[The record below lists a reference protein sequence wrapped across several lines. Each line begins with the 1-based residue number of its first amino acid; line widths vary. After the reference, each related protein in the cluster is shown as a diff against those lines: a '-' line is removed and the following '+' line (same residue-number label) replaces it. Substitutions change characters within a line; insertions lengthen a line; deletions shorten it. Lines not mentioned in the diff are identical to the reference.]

1 MCIDSSMFLFWACM
15 FTNGCK
21 IREPLVTVRAAV
33 LLLIMSLLMTPQIVE
48 SSKAF
53 IACRACENPFI
64 SKVTS
69 SMIPHFIIVQK
80 FHVAYFATKRFI
92 NNFIPVLMSTFM
104 FLEIAQVLN
113 FL

>member
-1 MCIDSSMFLFWACM
+1 MFLFWAGM
-15 FTNGCK
+15 FTNGYK
-21 IREPLVTVRAAV
+21 ILEPLVTGRAAV
-33 LLLIMSLLMTPQIVE
+33 LLLFLSLLMTPQIVE

-53 IACRACENPFI
+53 IECRACGNPFI
-64 SKVTS
+64 SKVT

-80 FHVAYFATKRFI
+80 FHVAYFKTKRFI

-113 FL
+113 FF